1 MIGSVITVSPGAP
14 IIRLASAWLNVVA
27 SVVVVAMSARCRD
40 TPQLRIENSPY
51 SRSHFKLAMLD
62 DWDGSEDPTR
72 RRGSDGSREDD
83 FVPCPPCRA
92 LDTMNPEERFV

>member
-40 TPQLRIENSPY
+40 TPPLRIEISPY
-51 SRSHFKLAMLD
+51 SRSHFELAMLD
-62 DWDGSEDPTR
+62 DWNGSEDPTN